1 LRVEVAKQQFSL
13 GSQVSLPSDELEPD
27 SHYRAVLEWIW
38 SFSARPRSPR
48 DMALQRSVKLERMYA
63 LLQSLGHPELRF
75 RSLLVAGTKG
85 KGSTVAMLAAC
96 LERAGHRTG
105 RYTSPHLLNWRE
117 RTTID
122 GRPIS
127 TAEVM
132 ALAGPVR
139 AAIDALPLSAG
150 SPTTFEVGTA
160 ITFLHFARQNIEVG
174 VIEVGTGGRF
184 DATNLVDAQV
194 GVIAPVSYD
203 HTATLGATL
212 TSIAWHK
219 AGIMRWGRA
228 AVSAPQTGEA
238 RAVIEGEARLV
249 HTSLAQVGQEW
260 RWAPVDGG
268 IRIESTFPEFQPLE
282 VSPNLMG
289 AHQADN
295 ATTAVAALHA
305 VRERFAVQ
313 PSHMVDGLASVD
325 WPGRLQ
331 VLAHQPTVVLDG
343 AHNAASAEVVQRALK
358 NDFHYERLHLVLGLS
373 EGKDALGV
381 VAALAPGAA
390 RVYLTRSAHERSA
403 PPAQLEPFVRR
414 SAPAVEM
421 RVYEN
426 AASAFDAAL
435 AGASERDLVLVTGS
449 LFLVGEALTWWRRL
463 HP

>member
-1 LRVEVAKQQFSL
+1 VEVAKQLSL
-13 GSQVSLPSDELEPD
+13 GSHVSLPSDDLEPD
-27 SHYRAVLEWIW
+27 PKYRAVLEWIW
-38 SFSARPRSPR
+38 SFSARPRSPE
-48 DMALQRSVKLERMYA
+48 DMALQRTVKLERMYA
-63 LLQSLGHPELRF
+63 LLEALGHPELRF
-75 RSLLVAGTKG
+75 PSMLVAGTKG

-96 LERAGHRTG
+96 LERGGYRTG

-127 TAEVM
+127 TAEVI
-132 ALAGPVR
+132 ALSEPVR
-139 AAIDALPLSAG
+139 AAIEALPRSLG

-160 ITFLHFARQNIEVG
+160 ISFLHFARHNIEAAV
-174 VIEVGTGGRF
+174 VEVGTGGRF
-184 DATNLVDAQV
+184 DATNLIDMQA

-219 AGIMRWGRA
+219 AGIMRWGRP
-228 AVSAPQTGEA
+228 AVSAPQASEA
-238 RAVIEGEARLV
+238 RAVIESEARLV
-249 HTSLAQVGQEW
+249 QASLTQVGRDWQW
-260 RWAPVDGG
+260 SALNDGA
-268 IRIESTFPEFQPLE
+268 IRIESTDPGVASLE
-282 VSPNLMG
+282 VKVSLVG

-305 VRERFAVQ
+305 VRGRFAVEPQ
-313 PSHMVDGLASVD
+313 HIVAALSDIN

-331 VLAHQPTVVLDG
+331 VLARQPTVVLDG
-343 AHNAASAEVVQRALK
+343 AHNAASAEVVHRALSD
-358 NDFHYERLHLVLGLS
+358 DFQFERLHLVLGLS
-373 EGKDALGV
+373 AGKDALGV
-381 VAALAPGAA
+381 VGALAPAAA
-390 RVYLTRSAHERSA
+390 RVYLTRSSHERSA
-403 PPAQLEPFVRR
+403 PPAQLEPLVRQ
-414 SAPAVEM
+414 SASEAQI

-435 AGASERDLVLVTGS
+435 AAASASDLVLVTGS